1 MKQRSVYVL
10 CLLVLVLLT
19 VAGCSTARKAPT
31 TASAANSSS
40 GATLQPSAVATT
52 TPDPNLTVGIIGD
65 SFYDEYR
72 GTDSRGGEYAPV
84 TFNLVELLARRRGF
98 NFGPWGEWGEPRRAG
113 YEYNWARSGA
123 NTGSMIAEGQHI
135 GLAEQIA
142 AGKVNY
148 VFIGIGANDFSPNYG
163 PYKSIYDGEM
173 SDEEL
178 AAKIKGAVKAVTT
191 VVDTVQ
197 QAGAKGV
204 AVALFMQWEL
214 DPTIASRYPDAQ
226 RRRRVADAIDAVN
239 AGIKAMAAERGVAL
253 VDQTVIAQSMLQ
265 SFDSQGNYVI
275 DGEKINFM
283 NKGDEPHHSRL
294 ADGSHVGTVMSGIT
308 ANYYFIDTFNREF
321 GFNIPYLT
329 DEEILQEAGLRP

>member
-1 MKQRSVYVL
+1 MIQITIPVF
-10 CLLVLVLLT
+10 CVLLIVLLS
-19 VAGCSTARKAPT
+19 VAGCSAARKAVT
-31 TASAANSSS
+31 GGSAA
-40 GATLQPSAVATT
+40 APAAAALQPSAAATT

-72 GTDSRGGEYAPV
+72 GTDNRGGQYAPV

-98 NFGPWGEWGEPRRAG
+98 NFGPWGEWGEPRREG

-123 NTGSMIAEGQHI
+123 NTGSMLAGGQHT

-178 AAKIKGAVKAVTT
+178 AAKIKGAVNAVTT

-214 DPTIASRYPDAQ
+214 DPTLPSSYPDAQ
-226 RRRRVADAIDAVN
+226 RRQRVADAIDAVN
-239 AGIKAMAAERGVAL
+239 DGIKAMAAERGVAV
-253 VDQTVIAQSMLQ
+253 VDQTEVGRRMLE

-275 DGEKINFM
+275 DGEKIDFM

-308 ANYYFIDTFNREF
+308 ANYYFIDTFNRAF
-321 GFNIPYLT
+321 GFNIPPLT